1 MPDFHLP
8 LVLAGASV
16 EALVVGAGRVALRR
30 TETLLE
36 AGSAVRVVAPEIASG
51 FSDLA
56 ARRRTLTVIR
66 GEYTADCIG
75 NAHLIFAATGDAT
88 VNARVA
94 SDALARWRLV
104 NVVDAPELGNIVM
117 PAIHRTEDLVIA
129 VSAGG
134 APRAAAKLRDIIA
147 RRFDS
152 RYGAALRQL
161 AKMRRRLLD
170 GGERERWHAAAEA
183 LVTDD
188 FCEAIESGAFSERMR
203 AWG

>member
-30 TETLLE
+30 TQTLLE
-36 AGSAVRVVAPEIASG
+36 AGAGVRVVAPDIASG
-51 FSDLA
+51 FSDLV
-56 ARRRTLTVIR
+56 ARRHTVTVIR

-75 NAHLIFAATGDAT
+75 NAHLVIAATGDAT

-94 SDALARWRLV
+94 SDALARRRLV
-104 NVVDAPELGNIVM
+104 NVVDAPELGNTVM
-117 PAIHRTEDLVIA
+117 PAVHRTEDLVIA

-134 APRAAAKLRDIIA
+134 APRVAAKLRDIVA

-161 AKMRRRLLD
+161 AQMRRRLLD
-170 GGERERWHAAAEA
+170 SGERERWHAAAEA

-188 FCEAIESGAFSERMR
+188 FCEAVESGAFSERMR